1 LKPRCVRLAKG
12 LFDFYLFGNVHI
24 ALCAV
29 ALTFGTQAFFG
40 LHLRRELLAFIFCGT
55 LFGYNLHRLPS
66 AFAGKT
72 VSQSFKRHHWT
83 VKHRVLLA
91 TVTGLAGIIFVWSFS
106 RLYLRSQTLA
116 LIPAALSL
124 AYAFPIIPTGRKWTE
139 LREIPGLKIFVVAF
153 TWACC
158 CGMLPIASAHAPG
171 TPWLAAALAWTIVCA
186 ALILALTVPFDIR
199 DLYYDAAHLKTL
211 PAWLGIKRSIGV
223 ATVAL
228 ILSGTIPFVIW
239 RSLHVGTV
247 AQAAGCA
254 IWSFIAWVFVY
265 KSSPE
270 RHEYYFSFWIDALLV
285 VLGVTI
291 SLFSK

>member
-1 LKPRCVRLAKG
+1 MKLRCIRLART
-12 LFDFYLFGNVHI
+12 LFDFYLFGNFHI
-24 ALCAV
+24 AFCAV
-29 ALTFGTQAFFG
+29 ALTLGTQAFFG

-66 AFAGKT
+66 AFAGKP
-72 VSQSFKRHHWT
+72 VSHNFKRHHWT
-83 VKHRVLLA
+83 VAHRVLLA
-91 TVTGLAGIIFVWSFS
+91 VVTGLAGIVFVWSFS

-124 AYAFPIIPTGRKWTE
+124 AYAFPIIPAGRKWTE

-158 CGMLPIASAHAPG
+158 CGMLPIASTHQPG
-171 TPWLAAALAWTIVCA
+171 TPWFAAALAWTVVCA
-186 ALILALTVPFDIR
+186 ALIFALTVPFDIR

-211 PAWLGIKRSIGV
+211 PSWLGIQRSVGLATIALV
-223 ATVAL
+223 A
-228 ILSGTIPFVIW
+228 SGTTPLAMWHF
-239 RSLHVGTV
+239 LHVGTV
-247 AQAAGCA
+247 AQAAACA
-254 IWSFIAWVFVY
+254 LWSVIAWLFVY

-285 VLGVTI
+285 ILGVI
-291 SLFSK
+291 LGMVSR